1 MQKEEGRQN
10 TSAWLLQQ
18 EEGRQ
23 ILQKESGIRVLGY
36 CGGAGEGPVTLAP
49 AICPGVWVTQ
59 SLRCLIMS
67 PRFHIFLA
75 SFLPFILVCSMNN
88 LCWQWFSNSLFLWRP
103 KSVYRKLLILRSPL
117 VAFPFCFFTQHL
129 PLCWKSLCTCTL
141 SMFSSG
147 HVPPGSFQDPVW
159 QSHLQSHL
167 LHCCFSSTKDPC
179 SFFSLVI
186 IIILKWQ
193 TWVKRKESKVR
204 ILIQNRLAFSNEG

>member
-23 ILQKESGIRVLGY
+23 ILQRESGVRVLGY

-67 PRFHIFLA
+67 PRFHIFWPRFFL
-75 SFLPFILVCSMNN
+75 SFRFV
-88 LCWQWFSNSLFLWRP
+88 QWAISADSDFQIHCFYGDQSQF
-103 KSVYRKLLILRSPL
+103 YRKLLILRSPL

-141 SMFSSG
+141 STFSSG